1 MIKVDWVII
10 SGVFKCVLSVKRHG
24 LFLRFIV
31 YCLFITRNWSFCAA
45 VFNIYGFFLSFV
57 CLPV

>member
-10 SGVFKCVLSVKRHG
+10 SGVFKR
-24 LFLRFIV
+24 V

-45 VFNIYGFFLSFV
+45 VFNIYGFSSFSYCV